1 MKKTIL
7 AIAALAFMAW
17 GCSSN
22 DDDQPNPPSLEI
34 QKGEEARP
42 DWAVPN
48 FDLYEQVMSVDIYL
62 QDTLQSY
69 VSDAD
74 LVCAKIDDEVRGVA
88 QPKQVDG
95 KWMFLLT
102 IAADTSGES
111 ITLYYYCDQ
120 LHRIFTTYWTRFDAS
135 LSPTGTS
142 DLYTPVFLK

>member
-69 VSDAD
+69 VSEAD

-95 KWMFLLT
+95 KWMFPLT

-111 ITLYYYCDQ
+111 ITLYYPQYRQYCPAFAAYYAVRMARRWSPSYPYDGQ
-120 LHRIFTTYWTRFDAS
+120 LQ
-135 LSPTGTS
+135 
-142 DLYTPVFLK
+142 